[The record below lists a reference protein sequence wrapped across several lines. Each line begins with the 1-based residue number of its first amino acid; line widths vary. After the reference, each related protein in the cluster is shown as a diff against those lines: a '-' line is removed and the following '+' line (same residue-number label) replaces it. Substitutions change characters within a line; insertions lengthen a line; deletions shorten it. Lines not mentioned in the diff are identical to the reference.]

1 MNISLTEQ
9 IIHHVFASFLAIP
22 NTFID
27 LNKFKSIKS
36 KDFLL
41 PEKISIED
49 EEGNKLPNNIWGI
62 EMVFEQ
68 QELKILL
75 ASCKDEDAIDD
86 HICVVKLKDAPA
98 YGLYLSYNQDKIA
111 SPSQPLIAVTVDGQ
125 NWMSCNTYLQ
135 ATFLAAMENVKDAP
149 VSWKRC
155 QNYEDNYKLLLSFIN
170 YYNLFYEATY
180 EGEENRL

>member
-1 MNISLTEQ
+1 MNILLTEQ
-9 IIHHVFASFLAIP
+9 IIHHILSGLAAVPSNI
-22 NTFID
+22 ID
-27 LNKFKSIKS
+27 LSKFKSIKS
-36 KDFLL
+36 KEFLL

-49 EEGNKLPNNIWGI
+49 DSGNKLPNNIWGI
-62 EMVFEQ
+62 EMFFEQ
-68 QELKILL
+68 QEIKILL
-75 ASCKDEDAIDD
+75 ASCLDSDQIEDY
-86 HICVVKLKDAPA
+86 ICVIKLKGAPG
-98 YGLYLSYNQDKIA
+98 YGLWLSYDTDKII

-149 VSWKRC
+149 IAWKRC